1 MFKEFF
7 YMHKSDR
14 RVILALLAVG
24 AVALVSICLLGG
36 KEEKEPISSIEIAD
50 SLKTSSQQMP
60 MNSDVEKVLAPFDPN
75 TADSAQLLRLGLS
88 PRIVSNIYRYRQAG
102 GVFSEKKDFAR
113 LYGLTVGQ
121 YQELEPYITIA
132 REYRPAASLFPQQP
146 HRQAHQNE
154 SRGDSTFEPRYPVKI
169 APGET
174 IDLATADT
182 SLLQRVPGIGPY
194 YARRIVD
201 YRQRLGG
208 FVSVEQLDEIE
219 DFPSSAK
226 VFFVVGSTE
235 IQRLNINALS
245 LNQLKHHPYLNFRQ
259 ARAIIEH
266 RRLFGPISDLHELHL
281 SPDFTEEAIARLLP
295 YVEY

>member
-24 AVALVSICLLGG
+24 AVALVAICLLGG
-36 KEEKEPISSIEIAD
+36 KDEKEPISSIEIAD
-50 SLKTSSQQMP
+50 SLKTVAQQMP
-60 MNSDVEKVLAPFDPN
+60 AQRDVEKVLAPFDPN

-88 PRIVSNIYRYRQAG
+88 PRIVTNIYRYRQAG

-132 REYRPAASLFPQQP
+132 REYRPAASLFPQQT
-146 HRQAHQNE
+146 HRQMRQNE
-154 SRGDSTFEPRYPVKI
+154 ARGDSTFEPRYPVKI

-174 IDLATADT
+174 IDLANADT

-194 YARRIVD
+194 YARRIVE

-219 DFPSSAK
+219 DFPSSSKA
-226 VFFVVGSTE
+226 FFVVGNTE
-235 IQRLNINALS
+235 IQRLNINTLS
-245 LNQLKHHPYLNFRQ
+245 LNQLKRHPYLNFRQ

-281 SPDFTEEAIARLLP
+281 SPDFTEEAITRLLP

>member
-14 RVILALLAVG
+14 RVILALLAVL
-24 AVALVSICLLGG
+24 AVALVAIFLLGG
-36 KEEKEPISSIEIAD
+36 KAEKAPISSVDNAD
-50 SLKTSSQQMP
+50 SLKNGTHQMP
-60 MNSDVEKVLAPFDPN
+60 ALPNVEKVLSSFDPN

-88 PRIVSNIYRYRQAG
+88 SRIVDNIYRYRQAG

-132 REYRPAASLFPQQP
+132 REYRPAATLFPQQP
-146 HRQAHQNE
+146 RQRARQNE
-154 SRGDSTFEPRYPVKI
+154 ARGDSAFEPRYPVKI

-182 SLLQRVPGIGPY
+182 ALLQRVPGIGSY

-226 VFFVVGSTE
+226 AFFVVGSTE
-235 IQRLNINALS
+235 IQRLNINTLS
-245 LNQLKHHPYLNFRQ
+245 LNQLKRHPYLNFRQ
-259 ARAIIEH
+259 AREIIEH
-266 RRLFGPISDLHELHL
+266 RRLFGPIGDLHELHL